1 MYQLR
6 ILIGRTNVSSD
17 PIHKFNESDDF
28 LKLITTSHILVAA
41 LQILKMDDLNDIPH
55 VPYMENPQDFWMETA
70 DKRKPVLQ
78 TICKE
83 IAESIGFQFN
93 TIPGLSDDLVCL
105 CLLFC
110 VT

>member
-6 ILIGRTNVSSD
+6 NLIGRTNVSSD

-55 VPYMENPQDFWMETA
+55 VPYMENPQDFLDGDSRQAEASITNY
-70 DKRKPVLQ
+70 LQ
-78 TICKE
+78 RNSGIYWFPIQYHSWTIR
-83 IAESIGFQFN
+83 
-93 TIPGLSDDLVCL
+93 
-105 CLLFC
+105 
-110 VT
+110 